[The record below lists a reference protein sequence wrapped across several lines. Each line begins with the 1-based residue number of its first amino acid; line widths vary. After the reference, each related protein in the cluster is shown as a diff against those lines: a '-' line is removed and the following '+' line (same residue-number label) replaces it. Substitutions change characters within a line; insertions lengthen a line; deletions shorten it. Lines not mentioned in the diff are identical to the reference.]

1 MGTKHVVPRAE
12 GQGGIGTA
20 TLGWGELFITN
31 TTNDSAT
38 QGGKL
43 TLTSNDGAAMQSGSR
58 LGVIEFKGAESSSA
72 LTIGARIE
80 AICDAVWTT
89 SENGASLKFY
99 TTNDN
104 ATESLV
110 LTLDSN
116 KLAVFTGAVAITG
129 NLTVNGTTTTV
140 NSTIVTIDDPVFTLG
155 GDTAPVS
162 ETTQDKG
169 IEFRYHTGSAAKI
182 GFFGW
187 DDSASAFTFIAD
199 ATNNSEV
206 FSGSAGDV
214 IFTNIT
220 GTLQTAAQTNIT
232 SVGAL
237 NGGTITSGFGAINNG
252 ASAIT
257 TTGLISGGSLDIDN
271 VLINGTTIGHT
282 DDTDLMTLADGVL
295 TVAGE
300 LDAVSLDISGNAD
313 IDGTL
318 EADVITVNGTAL
330 NTVIAGV
337 TVTNATNSAHISVAD
352 NESTNEENLITFIEN
367 ASATGNV
374 GLESD
379 GDFKYNPSTGTVS
392 ATIFKGNIDAV
403 NGDFDGTLE
412 ADAITVNGT
421 ALNTVIAGVTVTNAT
436 NAGTLDSIDSSSFLR
451 SDTADTMSG
460 VLTMTN
466 RLHIIGQNSI
476 WLASNNTAKIN
487 IDARSTGDGAQLH
500 KWNRNYQDT
509 AYLTYYE
516 QWYDGSSYHSI
527 GVSGDRWKLS
537 DGLDVSGTITGTT
550 ATFSGT
556 LDVGTFTISG
566 SGIIADAAMTLQ
578 VSGGSAN
585 ALTLAASTGLATF
598 NSSIILNNNEG
609 IFWEA
614 TSGTNEGIASNG
626 SNLLFYTQ
634 GANRLTI
641 SSNGQATF
649 GSTTDYKIGLNDSG
663 GTNQWWLKSYT
674 NGSFAIHENTVGDQF
689 NILAGGN
696 VGIGT
701 SSPDKQLTFIAKNDD
716 AIQIR
721 RYTTGQGAPAV
732 GTGISWTWTSSG
744 TDTQTWAA
752 IRTIMPGNG
761 NTHMTFSTKVGSDS
775 TATEKMRV
783 TDTGNVGI
791 GTASPSAKLT
801 IDNGSGA
808 GGSLLKSSSSS
819 YTAHFISNTSTGNAG
834 IYVDAINGDFSG
846 NDYGFIG
853 QNNAGYMEYTINPSS
868 PKPVH
873 SFNQSV
879 GIGTTSPTSTL
890 HVVGTVNVT
899 STKNFY
905 IDHPL
910 ESKKDTHSLIHA
922 SVESPEV
929 NNLYRG
935 KVDLVNGNATVN
947 LDTVS
952 SMTEGTFVALNN
964 NAQCFTTN
972 ESDWDA
978 VKGDVVG
985 NELTISCQNSSSTA
999 NVSWMVITN
1008 RKDISIMEASGT
1020 DSNGKLIVEEV
1031 KVQDP

>member
-43 TLTSNDGAAMQSGSR
+43 TLTSNDGDAMQSGSR

-80 AICDAVWTT
+80 AICDAAWTAT
-89 SENGASLKFY
+89 ENGASLKFY

-116 KLAVFTGAVAITG
+116 KLAVFTGAVAING
-129 NLTVNGTTTTV
+129 DLTVNGTQTTV
-140 NSTIVTIDDPVFTLG
+140 NSQTVTIDDPVFTLG
-155 GDTAPVS
+155 GDTDHTS
-162 ETTQDKG
+162 DDNKDRG
-169 IEFRYHTGSAAKI
+169 IEFRYYSGSAKL

-199 ATNNSEV
+199 ASNSGET
-206 FSGSAGDV
+206 FSGSAGNA
-214 IFTNIT
+214 IFGNLNLG
-220 GTLQTAAQTNIT
+220 GTLTLPSQTANRFFVAP
-232 SVGAL
+232 
-237 NGGTITSGFGAINNG
+237 NGSNGVPTFRVIAAADIPNDTIDSQHYA
-252 ASAIT
+252 A
-257 TTGLISGGSLDIDN
+257 GSIDN
-271 VLINGTTIGHT
+271 EHLAANSVNSDNYVDLSI
-282 DDTDLMTLADGVL
+282 DTDH
-295 TVAGE
+295 
-300 LDAVSLDISGNAD
+300 IGND
-313 IDGTL
+313 Q
-318 EADVITVNGTAL
+318 
-330 NTVIAGV
+330 V
-337 TVTNATNSAHISVAD
+337 TYAKIQN
-352 NESTNEENLITFIEN
+352 
-367 ASATGNV
+367 
-374 GLESD
+374 
-379 GDFKYNPSTGTVS
+379 VS
-392 ATIFKGNIDAV
+392 ATNIILGRDSAGAGIIEEISPASLRTMINVADGANNYSLPFTDNSSNWNTAYGWGNHASAGYITSA
-403 NGDFDGTLE
+403 DG
-412 ADAITVNGT
+412 G
-421 ALNTVIAGVTVTNAT
+421 
-436 NAGTLDSIDSSSFLR
+436 NAGTLDGIDSSSFLR
-451 SDTADTMSG
+451 SDTGDTMSG
-460 VLTMTN
+460 VLTMNN

-487 IDARSTGDGAQLH
+487 IDARSTGDGAQLY

-516 QWYDGSSYHSI
+516 QWYDGDSYHSI

-537 DGLDVSGTITGTT
+537 DGLDVSGTITGTNLVYT
-550 ATFSGT
+550 DGNQTIGGVKTFSSAVNVT
-556 LDVGTFTISG
+556 S
-566 SGIIADAAMTLQ
+566 ADDTRLK
-578 VSGGSAN
+578 
-585 ALTLAASTGLATF
+585 LTDTG
-598 NSSIILNNNEG
+598 NSSEL
-609 IFWEA
+609 IFR
-614 TSGTNEGIASNG
+614 SD
-626 SNLLFYTQ
+626 
-634 GANRLTI
+634 GANTQI
-641 SSNGQATF
+641 
-649 GSTTDYKIGLNDSG
+649 
-663 GTNQWWLKSYT
+663 YT
-674 NGSFAIHENTVGDQF
+674 NTAHDLGIYTANNVGQLHLKQS
-689 NILAGGN
+689 NGN

-701 SSPDKQLTFIAKNDD
+701 SSPDKQLTFIVKNDD

-783 TDTGNVGI
+783 TDGGNVGI
-791 GTASPSAKLT
+791 GTTSPFNTTNNTGLNVDTGGHSSIMIGDGINDGGMIQSSDNSQRIIIGANVYDDPSSSWQRWNASGAALVDVYGEGGAAFISLNV
-801 IDNGSGA
+801 DNGS
-808 GGSLLKSSSSS
+808 
-819 YTAHFISNTSTGNAG
+819 
-834 IYVDAINGDFSG
+834 SG
-846 NDYGFIG
+846 Y
-853 QNNAGYMEYTINPSS
+853 PSS
-868 PKPVH
+868 KLFVKGDG
-873 SFNQSV
+873 NV

-999 NVSWMVITN
+999 NVSWMVIAN
-1008 RKDISIMEASGT
+1008 RKDIAIIESSGT